1 MFPFG
6 SNSQDS
12 NVVVSQGLVGNSV
25 DDDWEPDTDNID
37 IQTASAL
44 EEVSAEKN
52 QPHDS
57 LIDSHFSKDTPVASS
72 FGEGEVTVDTR
83 NENSN
88 VTKSQSDE
96 NAGEEISNNV
106 NLSAELENMNKTLK
120 QNKEGIRENE
130 LGTGNSSVTSS
141 KKTTGHLPKKS
152 EKVARLAEIYENENS
167 ENWKNDN
174 ELSKSYEMKDMKGV
188 DTHQFKTGI
197 GESFD
202 DSDHSK
208 KSQPD
213 KKLKVKRKKKTYP
226 CNSLPCARGVPMDTW
241 SDELSFTEESDSDE
255 AVSMAALHN
264 EQLRSRHRRYR
275 KRFGNAKYHPILEQ
289 VEHILSEWNA
299 FSYFHRL

>member
-6 SNSQDS
+6 SDSQDS

-72 FGEGEVTVDTR
+72 FGEGEVTNNR
-83 NENSN
+83 KENSN
-88 VTKSQSDE
+88 VTKSQIDETAGKGISDL
-96 NAGEEISNNV
+96 S
-106 NLSAELENMNKTLK
+106 LSAELGNMNKTLK
-120 QNKEGIRENE
+120 QNDDIGKNE
-130 LGTGNSSVTSS
+130 LDTANASVTSS
-141 KKTTGHLPKKS
+141 KKMTGHLPKNS

-167 ENWKNDN
+167 KNLKNDN

-213 KKLKVKRKKKTYP
+213 KKSKVKRKKKTYP

-241 SDELSFTEESDSDE
+241 SDELSFTEGSDSDE

-289 VEHILSEWNA
+289 VFVRMECI
-299 FSYFHRL
+299 F